1 MSVKTWD
8 MLSFEYGTVALVFR
22 DDRLCRICFACSP
35 EDAALAVG
43 RLCPDARRSSG
54 GLAKQV
60 FGQLQEYFRGERKT
74 FDVRLDDTALSDFA
88 RNVHKALLQ
97 VPYGSVVAYRDLA
110 RLAGSPGAARAVGR
124 VMSANPF
131 PLIVP
136 CHRVVNAD
144 GQPGQY
150 SGGFG
155 KATKVRLIDLER
167 GHTSQS

>member
-8 MLSFEYGTVALVFR
+8 MLSFEYGTVALVVE
-22 DDRLCRICFACSP
+22 DDRLCRVCFTCSP
-35 EDAALAVG
+35 QDAVQAVEKF
-43 RLCPDARRSSG
+43 CPDARRSSSR
-54 GLAKQV
+54 LAKEV
-60 FGQLQEYFRGERKT
+60 FDQLQEYFRGERKT
-74 FDVRLDDTALSDFA
+74 LDVRLDDTALSDFA
-88 RNVHKALLQ
+88 RNVHKALQQ

-144 GQPGQY
+144 GQPGHY

-155 KATKVRLIDLER
+155 KTTKVRLIDFEHR
-167 GHTSQS
+167 VTSQS